1 MGDNV
6 HEGHRKRLKEQILK
20 NVSSMHDHQLL
31 ECLLFYCIP
40 RADTNEMA
48 HKLINKAGS
57 LLNVFSLSDKEICEI
72 KNLGMKTVE
81 FLHFID
87 EILTTMQEEKQ
98 FQTNCMSEKRNFK
111 EIFVEEL
118 RNIDTRVFMTITMD
132 CRKYVMD
139 YEKLFNLHEMETWDC
154 FEKINEILG
163 NQNIKYIM
171 VAEKNPDFS
180 FVQKEF
186 SKAMIHKFNSISSAK
201 GIQLVDYYII
211 NGKNEAV
218 SCRRLG
224 LIKNIEY

>member
-1 MGDNV
+1 MKDNV
-6 HEGHRKRLKEQILK
+6 HEGHRKRLREQIMK
-20 NVSSMHDHQLL
+20 NISNMHDHQLL

-48 HKLINKAGS
+48 HRLINKAGDLS
-57 LLNVFSLSDKEICEI
+57 NVFSLSDEEICEI
-72 KNLGMKTVE
+72 KNLGPKTAE
-81 FLHFID
+81 FLHFIN
-87 EILTTMQEEKQ
+87 EILMKMQEEKQ
-98 FQTNCMSEKRNFK
+98 FKTNIMSEKRNFK

-118 RNIDTRVFMTITMD
+118 RHINTRVFMTVTMD

-139 YEKLFNLHEMETWDC
+139 YERIFNLHELETWDC
-154 FEKINEILG
+154 FEKINQILG
-163 NQNIKYIM
+163 NQNIKYLM
-171 VAEKNPDFS
+171 VAEKNPEFS
-180 FVQKEF
+180 FVQKGF

-211 NGKNEAV
+211 NGNNEIV